1 MISDPYAVLG
11 VSRSA
16 TPDEIKKAYR
26 ALAKKYHPDLH
37 PNDPKAAEK
46 MNEINVAYDMIN
58 NPSKYAKQGFGGYGN
73 GAYGGN
79 SGGYGGAGYGSNAY
93 SRGNGN
99 GYAGNNGY
107 AGTGY
112 NGGAGTG
119 YNGGNSG
126 GYRGN
131 GASGANYGNGAN
143 GYGGYSGPG
152 GWSTSFWGFDFD
164 DLFGFGYADEK
175 YDTAPKVENGDTVEM
190 ARAINAINR
199 GDNQE
204 AIRLLSSVTGIY
216 RNARWYYLMALA
228 YSNSNDNETA
238 TEMIL
243 RAIKLDSNNKTYAYL
258 YQKLQNRA
266 RTNSYYREYTTVSPF
281 GFLRKLIWGFLIIQ
295 AVMFILRLFFYMFMI

>member
-79 SGGYGGAGYGSNAY
+79 SGGY
-93 SRGNGN
+93 
-99 GYAGNNGY
+99 
-107 AGTGY
+107 
-112 NGGAGTG
+112 
-119 YNGGNSG
+119 
-126 GYRGN
+126 RGN

-143 GYGGYSGPG
+143 GYGDYSGPG